1 MSDLIANW
9 IRLGAVSLFF
19 IISTVIETVA
29 ITKSFYHARFQVQD
43 PKRIHFNTHA
53 PCRNSLAMLF
63 YAVLINKRDIV
74 AKTIPSHVYAR
85 IYLLF

>member
-9 IRLGAVSLFF
+9 IRPGAISLFF

-29 ITKSFYHARFQVQD
+29 ITKSFYHARFRAQV
-43 PKRIHFNTHA
+43 PSALILTHA

-63 YAVLINKRDIV
+63 YAVFINKRDTLQ
-74 AKTIPSHVYAR
+74 KRRTPLTYAR